1 MKTEVV
7 LPKIGLGTWSLRDQV
22 CVDAVASAIELGYRF
37 IDAAAFYGNEIEVGR
52 AVRESRVSRD
62 DLIIS
67 TKIWHT
73 DLEPDAMRRSLET
86 SLEKLQVDRID
97 LLLMHWP
104 PSDLEIEG
112 PLLKLASF
120 VDAGLVSR
128 IGVSNFPLH
137 LLERAVKLSPVPLAC
152 NQIEMHL
159 GLRQPNLLGM
169 MDKAGIAAVA
179 HCPLARGIY
188 GEHPALQKVAA
199 KYGTSWQQVALAWL
213 IQQPNIHAIPGAH
226 EPLHQSENLKA
237 LDLVLDEDDYNILDA
252 VRDGR
257 RVSTSPYPIPG
268 IES

>member
-1 MKTEVV
+1 MKTEMA

-37 IDAAAFYGNEIEVGR
+37 IDTAAFYGNEVEVGR
-52 AVRESRVSRD
+52 AVRESRISRV

-73 DLEPDAMRRSLET
+73 ELEADAMSRSLET

-104 PSDLEIEG
+104 PRDLEIEG

-137 LLERAVKLSPVPLAC
+137 LLERAVKVSPVPLAC

-159 GLRQPNLLGM
+159 GLRQPSLLRM
-169 MDKAGIAAVA
+169 MEPAGIAVVA
-179 HCPLARGIY
+179 HCPLARGIH

-213 IQQPNIHAIPGAH
+213 IQQPNVHAIPGAH
-226 EPLHQSENLKA
+226 ERLHQRENLKA
-237 LDLVLDEDDYNILDA
+237 LDLVLDEDDYKTLDA

-257 RVSTSPYPIPG
+257 RVSTSPYPISG